1 MRIGDLDIQ
10 RALLL
15 APMEDVTDQPFRILA
30 KRLGAD
36 VVYTEFVNA
45 DELARGGRRAER
57 KLTFR
62 DEERPLG
69 VQLYGADAA
78 TMAEAARIVAAHG
91 PDLIDINCGC
101 WVRDVAQRGAGAGL
115 LRDLPQLR
123 AVAEAVVRAVDIP
136 VTLKTR
142 LGWDAGN
149 ITILDVA
156 RICEESGIR
165 AITVHCRT
173 RAQGFGGEADLDW
186 IPRLKAA
193 TKLPIIANGDLATP
207 QDIARAF
214 DDTGCDGVMIG
225 RGAIRDPWIFQT
237 TRTYLATGKVSPPPD
252 AAARLALFR
261 THLELAV
268 ECLGERA
275 AVHEVRK
282 HYVGLLRGM
291 PHVGPVRDELRRLA
305 SPASI
310 LDHLQRFLTLYAP
323 NSEVQQHAALPIV

>member
-1 MRIGDLDIQ
+1 VRGGQ
-10 RALLL
+10 RA
-15 APMEDVTDQPFRILA
+15 A
-30 KRLGAD
+30 
-36 VVYTEFVNA
+36 
-45 DELARGGRRAER
+45 R
-57 KLTFR
+57 KLAFR

-69 VQLYGADAA
+69 VQIYGAEPAS
-78 TMAEAARIVAAHG
+78 MAEAARIVAHHS

-115 LRDLPQLR
+115 LRDLPRLR

-142 LGWDAGN
+142 LGWDAES
-149 ITILDVA
+149 IAVLDVA
-156 RICEESGIR
+156 RVCEDTGVQ
-165 AITVHCRT
+165 ALTVHCRT
-173 RAQGFGGEADLDW
+173 REQGFGGAADFDW

-193 TKLPIIANGDLATP
+193 TKLPIIANGALATP
-207 QDIARAF
+207 QDIARIF
-214 DDTGCDGVMIG
+214 DTTGCDAVMIG
-225 RGAIRDPWIFQT
+225 RGALRNPWIFQQ
-237 TRTYLATGKVSPPPD
+237 TRALLATGQVPQSPD

-261 THLELAV
+261 QHLDLAV

-305 SPASI
+305 SPDSI
-310 LDHLQRFLTLYAP
+310 LDHLQRFLALYAP
-323 NSEVQQHAALPIV
+323 TSEVHHASLPNA